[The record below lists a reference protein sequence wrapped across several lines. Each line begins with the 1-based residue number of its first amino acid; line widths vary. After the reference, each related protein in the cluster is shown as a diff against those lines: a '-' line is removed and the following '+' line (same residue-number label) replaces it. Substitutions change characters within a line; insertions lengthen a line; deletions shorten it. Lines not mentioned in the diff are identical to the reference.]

1 MTLGQGDVSSFDT
14 GWTLSYPNGE
24 NVQIDTLPY
33 HSECKAGE
41 VLVMEKKVP
50 RQYYGKTMF
59 FLSADKE
66 LVIRMDGEEIY
77 SFGKNDKRLFGHTP
91 GSVFNFVDI
100 PADCKEGVLQ
110 IEMVS
115 AYDNYAAYLSN
126 IRIADRDVAI
136 LKVLKENMINILCCV
151 ILIFSGIL
159 LLVLGL
165 LQKMSG
171 KKERE
176 CCIWV
181 LFLYGLPF
189 IMR

>member
-66 LVIRMDGEEIY
+66 LVIRMDGEEI
-77 SFGKNDKRLFGHTP
+77 
-91 GSVFNFVDI
+91 I
-100 PADCKEGVLQ
+100 PSERMIRGCLAIHQV
-110 IEMVS
+110 V
-115 AYDNYAAYLSN
+115 YL
-126 IRIADRDVAI
+126 I
-136 LKVLKENMINILCCV
+136 L
-151 ILIFSGIL
+151 
-159 LLVLGL
+159 
-165 LQKMSG
+165 
-171 KKERE
+171 
-176 CCIWV
+176 
-181 LFLYGLPF
+181 
-189 IMR
+189 